1 MSIISPRSELSTAT
15 KTKRVSWPI
24 TAATRSSPPAGRSK
38 TEGAHL
44 LAREGRAAGRPSA
57 RAARRTSEVRSYGAV
72 RSPEVAEI
80 TGAGREWTVSM
91 ISALSIPWR

>member
-1 MSIISPRSELSTAT
+1 MLRNDVDHLAT
-15 KTKRVSWPI
+15 LRAEYRDQTKRVSWPI
-24 TAATRSSPPAGRSK
+24 TAATRSRSK

-57 RAARRTSEVRSYGAV
+57 RAARRSLEARSYGAV